1 MLVICLD
8 NGIISESST
17 LAVRPADRRLS
28 VCPATVARFALARC
42 GLAATFY
49 SGSARI
55 RSLQIVMSRLPEE
68 QRGSVEAGATSITMR
83 AAFVQY
89 FGLCAII
96 VHFGTP
102 TSFFTVQNIL
112 RQILIG
118 IQTMPDE

>member
-42 GLAATFY
+42 GLATTFY
-49 SGSARI
+49 SGSALI

-68 QRGSVEAGATSITMR
+68 QRGSVEAGVTSITMR
-83 AAFVQY
+83 AFVQY
-89 FGLCAII
+89 FGLSVIIFLFCDADLIFYCAKY
-96 VHFGTP
+96 FKT
-102 TSFFTVQNIL
+102 NIN
-112 RQILIG
+112 RD
-118 IQTMPDE
+118 PDKAG

>member
-28 VCPATVARFALARC
+28 VYPATVARLALARC

-49 SGSARI
+49 SGSVRI
-55 RSLQIVMSRLPEE
+55 RSLQTVMSRLPEE
-68 QRGSVEAGATSITMR
+68 QCGSVEAGAASMTMR
-83 AAFVQY
+83 AFVQY

-96 VHFGTP
+96 VHFGTL
-102 TSFFTVQNIL
+102 TSFFTEQNIL

-118 IQTMPDE
+118 IQTKLDE